1 MTGRYHHPTRAA
13 RAGTPV
19 RFRFRLCVACGK
31 CFVNKMRQRRT
42 KQKAAGEESPASRLT
57 PDEIRA
63 RAFQR
68 AVKLL
73 AAKPRSIEELRERL
87 AERCSSKTVIETV
100 IARLRE
106 YGYLD
111 DERYALGYASSKVRQ
126 QPIGRR
132 RLELSLARKKVD
144 RAVADEALDQVFAEI
159 PEEELL
165 DRALEKRVRLRGRP
179 KTRAEAMSLFDHL
192 LRQGFPFEL
201 VSQKVRAVSKA
212 DLEEAE

>member
-1 MTGRYHHPTRAA
+1 
-13 RAGTPV
+13 
-19 RFRFRLCVACGK
+19 
-31 CFVNKMRQRRT
+31 MRQRRP
-42 KQKAAGEESPASRLT
+42 KRKAAGEDSPPSRLT

-73 AAKPRSIEELRERL
+73 AVKTRSIAELRERL

-132 RLELSLARKKVD
+132 RLELSLERKKVD
-144 RAVADEALDQVFAEI
+144 RAVVGEALDQVFAETS
-159 PEEELL
+159 EEELL
-165 DRALEKRVRLRGRP
+165 NRALEKRVRLRGRP
-179 KTRAEAMSLFDHL
+179 KTRAETKSLFDHL

-201 VSQKVRAVSKA
+201 VSQKVRTVSQTNL
-212 DLEEAE
+212 DDTE

>member
-1 MTGRYHHPTRAA
+1 
-13 RAGTPV
+13 
-19 RFRFRLCVACGK
+19 
-31 CFVNKMRQRRT
+31 MRSRRSRS
-42 KQKAAGEESPASRLT
+42 KPEEKNEPRLT
-57 PDEIRA
+57 PEQIRA
-63 RAFQR
+63 RAFAR

-87 AERCSSKTVIETV
+87 AERCSSKAVVETV

-126 QPIGRR
+126 QPVGRR
-132 RLELSLARKKVD
+132 RLELSLAKKKVD
-144 RAVADEALDQVFAEI
+144 RTVADEALNQVYAETS
-159 PEEELL
+159 EAELL

-179 KTRAEAMSLFDHL
+179 KTRAEAKSLFDHL

-201 VSQKVRAVSKA
+201 VSDKVRAISKA
-212 DLEEAE
+212 DLDEAE

>member
-1 MTGRYHHPTRAA
+1 
-13 RAGTPV
+13 
-19 RFRFRLCVACGK
+19 
-31 CFVNKMRQRRT
+31 MRQRRSKPKT
-42 KQKAAGEESPASRLT
+42 TSENSGSSRLSA
-57 PDEIRA
+57 EELRA
-63 RAFQR
+63 RTFQR
-68 AVKLL
+68 AAKLL
-73 AAKPRSIEELRERL
+73 AAKPRSIAELRERL
-87 AERCSSKTVIETV
+87 AERCSSKTIIETV

-132 RLELSLARKKVD
+132 RLEMSLAKKKVD
-144 RAVADEALDQVFAEI
+144 RTLADEALDQVFAET

-165 DRALEKRVRLRGRP
+165 DRALQKRVRLRGRP
-179 KTRAEAMSLFDHL
+179 KTRAEAKSLFDHL

-201 VSQKVRAVSKA
+201 VSQKVRAASKV

>member
-1 MTGRYHHPTRAA
+1 
-13 RAGTPV
+13 
-19 RFRFRLCVACGK
+19 
-31 CFVNKMRQRRT
+31 MRQRRS
-42 KQKAAGEESPASRLT
+42 KPKAADEESRATRLS
-57 PDEIRA
+57 PEELRA

-73 AAKPRSIEELRERL
+73 AAKPRSIAELRERL
-87 AERCSSKTVIETV
+87 AERCPSKAVVETV

-132 RLELSLARKKVD
+132 RLELSLAKRKVE
-144 RAVADEALDQVFAEI
+144 RSVADEALDQVFAET

-165 DRALEKRVRLRGRP
+165 ERALQKRIRLRGRP
-179 KTRAEAMSLFDHL
+179 KTREEAKKLFDHL
-192 LRQGFPFEL
+192 LHQGFPFEL
-201 VSQKVRAVSKA
+201 VSQKVRAASRA
-212 DLEEAE
+212 DLEEIE

>member
-1 MTGRYHHPTRAA
+1 
-13 RAGTPV
+13 
-19 RFRFRLCVACGK
+19 
-31 CFVNKMRQRRT
+31 MRQRRT
-42 KQKAAGEESPASRLT
+42 KAKTDSEESRAARLT
-57 PDEIRA
+57 PDEMRA

-87 AERCSSKTVIETV
+87 AERCSSKTIVETV

-132 RLELSLARKKVD
+132 RLEMSLAKKKVA
-144 RAVADEALDQVFAEI
+144 RSVADEALNQVFAETS
-159 PEEELL
+159 EEELL
-165 DRALEKRVRLRGRP
+165 DRALAKRVRLRGRP
-179 KTRAEAMSLFDHL
+179 KTRAEAKSLFDHL

-201 VSQKVRAVSKA
+201 VADKVRALSKIEA
-212 DLEEAE
+212 DDMDD

>member
-1 MTGRYHHPTRAA
+1 
-13 RAGTPV
+13 
-19 RFRFRLCVACGK
+19 
-31 CFVNKMRQRRT
+31 MRQRRSKPKT
-42 KQKAAGEESPASRLT
+42 AEKESRVSRLT

-73 AAKPRSIEELRERL
+73 AAKPRSIAELRERL
-87 AERCSSKTVIETV
+87 AERCSNKAIIETV

-111 DERYALGYASSKVRQ
+111 DERYALSYASSKVRQ

-132 RLELSLARKKVD
+132 RLEVSLARKKVD
-144 RAVADEALDQVFAEI
+144 RAVADEALDQVFAEAS
-159 PEEELL
+159 EEDLL
-165 DRALEKRVRLRGRP
+165 DRALEKRLRLRGRP
-179 KTRAEAMSLFDHL
+179 KTRAEAKSLFDYL

-201 VSQKVRAVSKA
+201 VSQKVREASKA
-212 DLEEAE
+212 DLDE

>member
-1 MTGRYHHPTRAA
+1 MKVD
-13 RAGTPV
+13 AGSS
-19 RFRFRLCVACGK
+19 ACDKGSI
-31 CFVNKMRQRRT
+31 KMRQRRSKLKT
-42 KQKAAGEESPASRLT
+42 ADEEARVSRLS
-57 PDEIRA
+57 PEEIRA

-111 DERYALGYASSKVRQ
+111 DERYALGYAASKVRQ

-132 RLELSLARKKVD
+132 RLELSLAKKKVD
-144 RAVADEALDQVFAEI
+144 RAIADEALDQVFAET
-159 PEEELL
+159 PEEDLL
-165 DRALEKRVRLRGRP
+165 DRALEKRISLRGRP
-179 KTRAEAMSLFDHL
+179 KTRAEAKSLFDHL

-201 VSQKVRAVSKA
+201 VADKVRAAAKT
-212 DLEEAE
+212 DLDENN

>member
-1 MTGRYHHPTRAA
+1 M
-13 RAGTPV
+13 
-19 RFRFRLCVACGK
+19 
-31 CFVNKMRQRRT
+31 QRRRSRT
-42 KQKAAGEESPASRLT
+42 SPEDASKSAT
-57 PDEIRA
+57 PEQIRA

-87 AERCSSKTVIETV
+87 AERCSSKAVIETV

-126 QPIGRR
+126 QPVGRR

-144 RAVADEALDQVFAEI
+144 RTIADEALNQVFAETS
-159 PEEELL
+159 EAELL

-179 KTRAEAMSLFDHL
+179 KTRAEAKSLFDHL

-201 VSQKVRAVSKA
+201 VREKVRAASKA
-212 DLEEAE
+212 DLDESE